1 MDAELKV
8 TPADLR
14 ATATEFQGIHSQ
26 MTSQIEQMKELVR
39 NTSQSWE
46 GAAGNTFR
54 SRFNELDDD
63 MTKLKNMIN
72 EHVNDLQEMANRY
85 ETAENEN
92 EADAAALRGDVIV

>member
-14 ATATEFQGIHSQ
+14 ATATEFQGIHGQ

-46 GAAGNTFR
+46 GTAGNNFR
-54 SRFNELDDD
+54 SKFNELDDD

-85 ETAENEN
+85 DAAEDEN
-92 EADAAALRGDVIV
+92 AADAAGLRGDVIV